1 MSTPF
6 SGPSQS
12 LREHSCSGKSH
23 PEALTGLELLY
34 QTTRLVIFRNL
45 RVASSGFCG
54 RFCLCLR
61 DGIEQDLEIAWAF
74 NENGLIADKQNRP
87 LSVLILNLGGRPDR
101 TRQNVPKK
109 GSRPRSSAIPPKPRS
124 CPESPV
130 SPIISAGREMVL
142 ENRGS

>member
-1 MSTPF
+1 MSTPS

-12 LREHSCSGKSH
+12 HREHSGSGKSH

-34 QTTRLVIFRNL
+34 QTNQISHLSQSPGGFLWFLWRL
-45 RVASSGFCG
+45 
-54 RFCLCLR
+54 CLCLR
-61 DGIEQDLEIAWAF
+61 DGIEQDLEISWAF
-74 NENGLIADKQNRP
+74 NENGLIADRQNRP
-87 LSVLILNLGGRPDR
+87 LSALSLNLGGRPDR

-130 SPIISAGREMVL
+130 SPIITTRREMVF
-142 ENRGS
+142 GK